1 MVLVFDDR
9 ENLAVVS
16 RANDD
21 LATEGDVLKGR
32 VDVGHEVAEGHVE
45 AFEVRA
51 VEHGDLVDEEEVG
64 TQEEFANRLAEGNG
78 SGEGQVVDVGLFRR
92 LAPGV
97 EGRAP
102 GHQQSSYAG
111 RGHGERNVAL

>member
-1 MVLVFDDR
+1 MVLVLDDR

-21 LATEGDVLKGR
+21 LAAEGDVLKAR
-32 VDVGHEVAEGHVE
+32 VDVGHKVAEGHVK
-45 AFEVRA
+45 AFDIRA
-51 VEHGDLVDEEEVG
+51 VEHGDLVDEEKVG

-78 SGEGQVVDVGLFRR
+78 TGEGQAVGVGLPRR

-97 EGRAP
+97 GGRAP
-102 GHQQSSYAG
+102 VHQQSGYTG
-111 RGHGERNVAL
+111 GGHGESSVAL

>member
-32 VDVGHEVAEGHVE
+32 MDVGHEVAEGHVE

-78 SGEGQVVDVGLFRR
+78 TRGGPTIDVGVLRG

-102 GHQQSSYAG
+102 VHQQSGYTG
-111 RGHGERNVAL
+111 GGHGESNMAL